1 MVSVLAGTARRRDR
15 PSLVVLRISHLAWL
29 LGDGKSDELSMLRLT
44 SERYWS
50 APKVLVAFHKR
61 FQVFGTGLFSSPTY

>member
-1 MVSVLAGTARRRDR
+1 M
-15 PSLVVLRISHLAWL
+15 VLRISHLAWL
-29 LGDGKSDELSMLRLT
+29 LGDGKSDELLMLRLT

-61 FQVFGTGLFSSPTY
+61 SRFSVLGCLASQPTGLFATGEDLVVLGR